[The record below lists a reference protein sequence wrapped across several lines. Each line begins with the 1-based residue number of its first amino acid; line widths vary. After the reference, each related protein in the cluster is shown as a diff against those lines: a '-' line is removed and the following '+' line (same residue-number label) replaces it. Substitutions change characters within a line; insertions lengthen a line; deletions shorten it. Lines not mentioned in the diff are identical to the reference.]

1 MAFEVGNVVKIMISN
16 QPWRGVIVTYTNDN
30 PPIYEVRVDDLK
42 QIFTAKED
50 ELSLLSESSGGGG
63 GGSTGLI
70 VRCVESFLDKTWQEI
85 YDVFST
91 GRPVVIIDTDEISGV
106 SPLSGVV
113 NMAKENSTQYV
124 IRSLRSSGML
134 TYSAESADDYPLA
147 PA

>member
-1 MAFEVGNVVKIMISN
+1 
-16 QPWRGVIVTYTNDN
+16 
-30 PPIYEVRVDDLK
+30 
-42 QIFTAKED
+42 
-50 ELSLLSESSGGGG
+50 
-63 GGSTGLI
+63 
-70 VRCVESFLDKTWQEI
+70 
-85 YDVFST
+85 
-91 GRPVVIIDTDEISGV
+91 VVIIDTDEISGV